1 MQLVKLAV
9 CLSIAPA
16 ASAQEPSDR
25 PSALQRLAQFEQV
38 FEQCSAGLLDE
49 ITSEAWA
56 GFGVHGQLS
65 ADKAGAISQFHSFC
79 ENGTTFNFEV
89 TISRHWA
96 FSQVHTIAAV
106 FSGDMISAEGQ
117 LTPNNLR
124 VTLIIA
130 PDDTGA
136 MLIQHSHLSALR

>member
-1 MQLVKLAV
+1 MLKLAV

-25 PSALQRLAQFEQV
+25 PSALERLAEFEQV
-38 FEQCSAGLLDE
+38 FEQCSAELLDE
-49 ITSEAWA
+49 ITSEKWA

-65 ADKAGAISQFHSFC
+65 ADKAGAINQFLSFC

-89 TISRHWA
+89 TINRNWA
-96 FSQVHTIAAV
+96 FNQVHTIAAV
-106 FSGDMISAEGQ
+106 FLGDMISTEGQ
-117 LTPNNLR
+117 PTPNNLR

-130 PDDTGA
+130 PDDTGT